1 MEEATQSGTSGQ
13 TLVTEDDISRFKI
26 PCSLLENI
34 EQIAKEIDRSRSE
47 IQTKRDKLDQEERTL
62 FARIS
67 V

>member
-1 MEEATQSGTSGQ
+1 MSRASGQ
-13 TLVTEDDISRFKI
+13 TSVTENDIRRCKI

-34 EQIAKEIDRSRSE
+34 EQIDKEIDRSRRQ